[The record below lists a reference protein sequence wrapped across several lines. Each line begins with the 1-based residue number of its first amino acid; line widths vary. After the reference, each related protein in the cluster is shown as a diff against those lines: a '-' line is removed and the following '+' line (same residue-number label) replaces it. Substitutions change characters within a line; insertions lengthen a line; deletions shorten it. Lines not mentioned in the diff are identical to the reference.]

1 MLYGRTLKYSNL
13 SYDSAPGEL
22 VTPKKLDNLLSHF
35 SEKWRK
41 EYLVNLRES
50 HKTAKP
56 ATTKGERPMVQIG
69 DVIVVEEG
77 NMPRSSW
84 RLGKVEG
91 LIRGHDNQVRGAHVK
106 VAKTNAVVQRPV
118 SRLYKI
124 EGKEDKVNS
133 DTLNKDNVNTDS
145 DHSAN
150 TRNRPKRKAAI
161 IGELKRNHT
170 K

>member
-56 ATTKGERPMVQIG
+56 ATTKGEHTTVQIG
-69 DVIVVEEG
+69 DIIVMEEG
-77 NMPRSSW
+77 NMPRSS
-84 RLGKVEG
+84 
-91 LIRGHDNQVRGAHVK
+91 
-106 VAKTNAVVQRPV
+106 
-118 SRLYKI
+118 
-124 EGKEDKVNS
+124 
-133 DTLNKDNVNTDS
+133 
-145 DHSAN
+145 
-150 TRNRPKRKAAI
+150 
-161 IGELKRNHT
+161 
-170 K
+170 